1 MLDQNTDRMWFVI
14 GALVVGA
21 GIILLANEVFPKMFG
36 DISETMANVVND
48 ASGLLDESE
57 ESNNIVWASSSNIF
71 NNSSTW
77 GYANTW
83 RSANITRTPNQ
94 TIDGMDMKATRLQT
108 TGGTEKIKSIITI
121 IDFRNQVNGRKY
133 VYYITIKNNGSTP
146 IETYNNRSTRYIV
159 QPKEIKRLRF
169 VGTGSDAAHIQFQ
182 IVADDPNTNLDVY
195 ISDLKFGY
203 YKDDLG

>member
-21 GIILLANEVFPKMFG
+21 GIILLANNLLPKMFG
-36 DISETMANVVND
+36 DISETMANVVDD

-57 ESNNIVWASSSNIF
+57 ESNSIVWVSTSNIF

-83 RSANITRTPNQ
+83 RSSNITRTPNQ
-94 TIDGMDMKATRLQT
+94 TIDGMDMNATRLQT

-121 IDFRNQVNGRKY
+121 IDYRNQVKGRKY

-146 IETYNNRSTRYIV
+146 IETYNNRSTTHIV
-159 QPKEIKRLRF
+159 QPKETKRLRF
-169 VGTGSDAAHIQFQ
+169 VGTGNHLAHLQVQ
-182 IVADDPNTNLDVY
+182 IIADDPTTNLDVY

>member
-1 MLDQNTDRMWFVI
+1 MLDQNTDRMWYVI

-21 GIILLANEVFPKMFG
+21 GIIILANNLLPKMFG
-36 DISETMANVVND
+36 DITETMANVVDD

-57 ESNNIVWASSSNIF
+57 ESNGIVWVSSSNIF

-83 RSANITRTPNQ
+83 RNSNITRTPNQ

-108 TGGTEKIKSIITI
+108 TGGTEKLKSIITI
-121 IDFRNQVNGRKY
+121 IDFRNQVKGRKY

-146 IETYNNRSTRYIV
+146 IETYNNHNTKHKI
-159 QPKEIKRLRF
+159 QPKETKRLRF
-169 VGTGSDAAHIQFQ
+169 VSTGSQVANTQFQ
-182 IVADDPNTNLDVY
+182 MISNDPNMNLDVY

>member
-1 MLDQNTDRMWFVI
+1 
-14 GALVVGA
+14 G
-21 GIILLANEVFPKMFG
+21 
-36 DISETMANVVND
+36 
-48 ASGLLDESE
+48 
-57 ESNNIVWASSSNIF
+57 IVWVSSSNIF

-83 RSANITRTPNQ
+83 RNANITRTPNQ

-108 TGGTEKIKSIITI
+108 TGGTEKLKSIITI

-146 IETYNNRSTRYIV
+146 IETYNNRNTRHIV

-169 VGTGSDAAHIQFQ
+169 VGTGDDVEHIQFQ
-182 IVADDPNTNLDVY
+182 IISDDPNTNLDVH